1 MTPRA
6 LGLGTLVL
14 ALVTLFSVLVPIL
27 MLQGE
32 PAVFAFVF
40 GALLCAAPLVALRSA
55 RWSIAMFGVSA
66 IVLPCPIIAHGDLGS
81 PWPWS
86 VPALLVLVVFV
97 ATLAVVHGWRS
108 ALAAWLLAIGGTLLV
123 VVATSP
129 FVPVQTAIT
138 NLVVVTSVSGTAL
151 LVAAL
156 VASRLRIGAELTRER
171 ELSAAEHER
180 RVLIEERSRIAR
192 ELHDVV
198 AHGMS
203 LIQVQASTARYRVPG
218 LSPEATTEF
227 DDIARTARDALAEMR
242 RLLGVL
248 RTEDQPAP
256 LAPQQSLTDI
266 PALIDSVRRAGTTVS
281 FTPPAGAASVPAAVG
296 IAAFRIVQE
305 ALSNA
310 MRHAPGADVEVT
322 VAVDADA
329 ARVRVHNTR
338 PTVTATAPVPGSGR
352 GHGLLGMRERA
363 SLIGGTLRAG
373 ADPVG
378 GWTVTAE
385 LPTTDPTAGFTAD
398 PTIAPEE
405 P

>member
-1 MTPRA
+1 MATRRWMTPRV

-14 ALVTLFSVLVPIL
+14 AVVTLFSVLVPIL
-27 MLQGE
+27 MQQGE
-32 PAVFAFVF
+32 PAVYAFLF
-40 GALLCAAPLVALRSA
+40 GALLCAAPLVALRYT
-55 RWSIAMFGVSA
+55 RWSIAMFCVSA
-66 IVLPCPIIAHGDLGS
+66 VVLPVPLIAQGDLTS

-97 ATLAVVHGWRS
+97 AALAVLRGWRS
-108 ALAAWLLAIGGTLLV
+108 ALLAWLLSIGGTLLV
-123 VVATSP
+123 VVAASGA
-129 FVPVQTAIT
+129 VPVQAAIT

-151 LVAAL
+151 IVAVLA
-156 VASRLRIGAELTRER
+156 ASRRRIGAELSRER
-171 ELSAAEHER
+171 EVSAAEHER

-203 LIQVQASTARYRVPG
+203 LIQVQASTARYRVPE
-218 LSPEATTEF
+218 LSAEASTEF

-248 RTEDQPAP
+248 RTEGQEAE
-256 LAPQQSLTDI
+256 LVPQQGLADI
-266 PALIDSVRRAGTTVS
+266 PALVESVRRAGTDVS
-281 FTPPAGAASVPAAVG
+281 FEPPVAPPSVPAAVG

-310 MRHAPGADVEVT
+310 MRHAPGAAVDVV
-322 VAVDADA
+322 VAVDATA
-329 ARVRVHNTR
+329 VRIRVHNTR
-338 PTVTATAPVPGSGR
+338 AAATEPKTTSGR

-363 SLIGGTLRAG
+363 TLVGGTLRAG

-378 GWTVTAE
+378 GWTVTAD
-385 LPTTDPTAGFTAD
+385 LPVTDP
-398 PTIAPEE
+398 EE
-405 P
+405 Q